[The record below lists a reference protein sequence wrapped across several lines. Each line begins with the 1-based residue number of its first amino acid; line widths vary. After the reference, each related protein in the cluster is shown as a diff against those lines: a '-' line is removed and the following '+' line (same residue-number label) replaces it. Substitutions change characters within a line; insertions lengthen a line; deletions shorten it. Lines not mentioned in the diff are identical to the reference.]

1 MRTLLHLLCFRPVML
16 LVPVMLVFTTISR
29 AQVSYMENEV
39 AHQISNKAEQG
50 YLGNVVM
57 DDEKKEI
64 NLYFVTAT
72 KAKKIKVEK
81 YIFDYDLNFKTSEK
95 EEYDQ
100 AKDAKA
106 KYKWFKFRN
115 EEVERTIGVTAEPN
129 MMGSLVF
136 KRKEITNYWSW
147 VTGGYKTEIKTTDK
161 LKPKTDEGKRFY
173 YRAHF
178 DNDQT
183 GELLA
188 LVSPRFPAKD
198 AYKMQEAYNVLRV
211 DKDLNIVSN
220 TELNFPHPQWIIF
233 HGRFASSSTDEEY
246 NGDYAVVFAPHDMM
260 GVKNVDPNPT
270 QYTYVRISP
279 EGKIVEKV
287 NFETKATKWMI
298 GGIYEKDGITTIYGA
313 GFKIDKPKDA
323 YANYKNYA
331 YVEKGFDNLQV
342 VGIKNGKVQYVS
354 APDLDEIARKTVAPS
369 GQKKAKEY
377 DGGRM
382 RVTGIET
389 ALNGDVMVMAQ
400 MLTYNVVS
408 QLMVYKDFI
417 VFHFGGDGSLKRVYS
432 IDTPAKGGLYNTT
445 DPLSSPAT
453 RPSQSDIFISED
465 GKTALWTTALVTKV
479 DKSSTTYYFLNEKTV
494 TWTPREQ
501 LLVSSIDLTSANMTE
516 VQTVGDGAKGRKD
529 FFLRRDIRYVT
540 FPDRKSLLVIGE
552 DRMSVGIFSKN
563 DNYIYLGKMSIGKK

>member
-1 MRTLLHLLCFRPVML
+1 MKIFTRLVCFRPVWL
-16 LVPVMLVFTTISR
+16 LVPVMLVFTIISQ

-81 YIFDYDLNFKTSEK
+81 YIFDFDLNFKTSEK
-95 EEYDQ
+95 EEYDH

-136 KRKEITNYWSW
+136 KRKEITSYWSW
-147 VTGGYKTEIKTTDK
+147 VTGGYKTDVKTTDK

-178 DNDQT
+178 DNDQN
-183 GELLA
+183 GEMLA

-233 HGRFASSSTDEEY
+233 HGRFAGNNTDDEY

-287 NFETKATKWMI
+287 SFETKATKWMI

-331 YVEKGFDNLQV
+331 YVEKGFDNLQI
-342 VGIKNGKVQYVS
+342 VGIKDGKVQYVS
-354 APDLDEIARKTVAPS
+354 APNLDEIEKKTVAPS

-389 ALNGDVMVMAQ
+389 APNGDVMIMAQ

-408 QLMVYKDFI
+408 KLMVYKDFI
-417 VFHFGGDGSLKRVYS
+417 VFHFAGNGDLKRVYS

-453 RPSQSDIFISED
+453 RPSQSEIFISED

-479 DKSSTTYYFLNEKTV
+479 DKSTTTYYFLNEKTT

-501 LLVSSIDLTSANMTE
+501 LLVSAIDLASANMTE
-516 VQTVGDGAKGRKD
+516 VQTVGDGTKGKKD
-529 FFLRRDIRYVT
+529 FFLRKDIRFVP
-540 FPDRKSLLVIGE
+540 FPDRKRVLVIGE
-552 DRMSVGIFSKN
+552 DRLSIGIFSKN
-563 DNYIYLGKMSIGKK
+563 DNYIYLGTLGIGKK